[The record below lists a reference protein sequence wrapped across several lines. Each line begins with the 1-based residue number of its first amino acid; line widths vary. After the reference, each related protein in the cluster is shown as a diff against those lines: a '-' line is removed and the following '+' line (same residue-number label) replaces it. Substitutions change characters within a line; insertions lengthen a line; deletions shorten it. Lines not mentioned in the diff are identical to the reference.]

1 MSWCSTV
8 VLLPWISTL
17 LLLLQSAAGFDGAI
31 AAAPDGFLQAAFQP
45 WTRDTTSHAW
55 TGGDVGA
62 SCALT
67 PTRTLWVFGDTLIG
81 HWEGK
86 RRVSE
91 GAAMPHSSVGVW
103 DLGAAPRDAMTWRW
117 GPGDTSFFRPSW
129 ESSKEAFWAAV
140 TAPRLVDGR
149 VLVLGNRVSYTG
161 EGGPMGFR
169 TKESFIFTIDGA
181 ADRPDDPASWT
192 LDYYPL
198 PHTGN
203 LSAGGFV
210 DFARGALLVGPWL
223 YLYGNVRTAAT
234 GGREVLSRIPW
245 ADLRV
250 RNFSAQ
256 EYWTGAWR
264 RGWSDDL
271 PEALATLW
279 SPQVAEMQP
288 QWCDKTGS
296 YVALTIPFGS
306 TRVEL
311 RAAPAPEGPW
321 SDPRKVYDIP
331 PPQNDTTKFF
341 CYATMQHDAASLPR
355 DPSSPPPDLVFTYV
369 CNGRTLADV
378 FAEGAEASY
387 TPQFVRL
394 SFL

>member
-1 MSWCSTV
+1 M
-8 VLLPWISTL
+8 
-17 LLLLQSAAGFDGAI
+17 
-31 AAAPDGFLQAAFQP
+31 
-45 WTRDTTSHAW
+45 
-55 TGGDVGA
+55 
-62 SCALT
+62 
-67 PTRTLWVFGDTLIG
+67 
-81 HWEGK
+81 
-86 RRVSE
+86 
-91 GAAMPHSSVGVW
+91 
-103 DLGAAPRDAMTWRW
+103 
-117 GPGDTSFFRPSW
+117 
-129 ESSKEAFWAAV
+129 
-140 TAPRLVDGR
+140 
-149 VLVLGNRVSYTG
+149 
-161 EGGPMGFR
+161 
-169 TKESFIFTIDGA
+169 
-181 ADRPDDPASWT
+181 
-192 LDYYPL
+192 
-198 PHTGN
+198 
-203 LSAGGFV
+203 
-210 DFARGALLVGPWL
+210 
-223 YLYGNVRTAAT
+223 
-234 GGREVLSRIPW
+234 LSRIPW
-245 ADLRV
+245 ADLRG
-250 RNFSAQ
+250 RTFASQ

-341 CYATMQHDAASLPR
+341 CYATMQHDVASLPR

-387 TPQFVRL
+387 TPQFVRM

>member
-1 MSWCSTV
+1 
-8 VLLPWISTL
+8 
-17 LLLLQSAAGFDGAI
+17 
-31 AAAPDGFLQAAFQP
+31 
-45 WTRDTTSHAW
+45 
-55 TGGDVGA
+55 
-62 SCALT
+62 
-67 PTRTLWVFGDTLIG
+67 
-81 HWEGK
+81 
-86 RRVSE
+86 
-91 GAAMPHSSVGVW
+91 MPHSSVGVW

-117 GPGDTSFFRPSW
+117 GPGDASFFRPKW

-149 VLVLGNRVSYTG
+149 VLVLGNRVLYTG

-169 TKESFIFTIDGA
+169 TNESFIFTIAGA
-181 ADRPDDPASWT
+181 ADRPDDPASWE
-192 LDYYPL
+192 LDYFKL

-203 LSAGGFV
+203 LSTGAFV

-223 YLYGNVRTAAT
+223 YLYGN
-234 GGREVLSRIPW
+234 
-245 ADLRV
+245 
-250 RNFSAQ
+250 

-264 RGWSDDL
+264 RGWGDDL

-306 TRVEL
+306 RVEL

-321 SDPRKVYDIP
+321 TDPRKVCDIP

-341 CYATMQHDAASLPR
+341 CYATMQHDVASLPR
-355 DPSSPPPDLVFTYV
+355 EPSSPPPDLVFTYV

-378 FAEGAEASY
+378 VAPGADASY
-387 TPQFVRL
+387 IPQFVRL